1 MQLIKSDGFTATQRF
16 KQMILDYWPLF
27 AGFGLWVA
35 FAYLCGSISFA
46 VVVSKFFGLSDPRT
60 FGSHN
65 PGATNVLRTG
75 HKGAALLTLFLDGFK
90 AWLPLVLAKTYVL
103 QNPFLDPALK
113 DYSVE
118 MSVWQT
124 LSPWIVGLVAL
135 SAFLGHLWPV
145 FFGFKGG
152 KGVATAAGLLLGMHP
167 VLGLMTLLTW
177 VLVALTTRYSSL
189 SALSSAVLAPLYL
202 VLGSAYLWGEPGV
215 DFVPWPMIIVSSIMA
230 LLLIYRHKD
239 NVVRLMR
246 GEESK
251 IFSKKKG

>member
-1 MQLIKSDGFTATQRF
+1 LIKSDGFTATQLF
-16 KQMILDYWPLF
+16 ENMTLDFWPLL
-27 AGFGLWVA
+27 AGFGLWIT

-46 VVVSKFFGLSDPRT
+46 VVVSRLFGLSDPRT

-75 HKGAALLTLFLDGFK
+75 HKGAALLTLFMDGFK

-103 QNPFLDPALK
+103 QNPFLDPLLK
-113 DYSVE
+113 DYALDVSL
-118 MSVWQT
+118 WQT
-124 LSPWIVGLVAL
+124 LSPWIIGLVAI

-167 VLGLMTLLTW
+167 MLGLMALLTW
-177 VLVALTTRYSSL
+177 VSVAVITRYSSL
-189 SALSSAVLAPLYL
+189 SALISAALAPLYL
-202 VLGSAYLWGEPGV
+202 VLGANYLWSEPGANV
-215 DFVPWPMIIVSSIMA
+215 VPWPMVMVSSIMA
-230 LLLIYRHKD
+230 ALLIYRHKD
-239 NVVRLMR
+239 NVARLIR

-251 IFSKKKG
+251 IFSKKGG